1 MSDVVG
7 STPFAPR
14 RATATLRAAFAIL
27 RKDTLTELRTRESIT
42 AMIVFAVMAIVMFN
56 FALRLRVD
64 TFRPLTPG
72 VLWVTIVFAG
82 TLGLGRSLSSEQI
95 NQCMDGLLLAPIDR
109 SAIFIG
115 KALTNLLFMSI
126 VALVIMPI
134 MAILFD
140 ESLLQP
146 GVWLV
151 LLLGVIGYA
160 GAGTL
165 IATLAASTRARE
177 VFLPILLFPLVL
189 PLLTASVVA
198 TSGFLDQLA
207 LSDFASW
214 MGVQAAFI
222 VIFWTAG
229 ILLFEYVMEG

>member
-1 MSDVVG
+1 MN
-7 STPFAPR
+7 APMTQPR
-14 RATATLRAAFAIL
+14 PTTSTLRAAFAIL
-27 RKDTLTELRTRESIT
+27 RKDALTELRTRESIT

-56 FALRLRVD
+56 FALRLRID

-95 NQCMDGLLLAPIDR
+95 NQCMDGLLLAPVDR
-109 SAIFIG
+109 AAIFIG
-115 KALTNLLFMSI
+115 KALTNLLFMGI
-126 VALVIMPI
+126 VGLIVMPI

-140 ESLLQP
+140 ESLMQP

-165 IATLAASTRARE
+165 IATLASSTRARE

-214 MGVQAAFI
+214 IGVQVAFI

-229 ILLFEYVMEG
+229 VLLFEYVMEG

>member
-1 MSDVVG
+1 MSDSLR
-7 STPFAPR
+7 STRHAPR
-14 RATATLRAAFAIL
+14 ATTATLRAAYAIL

-72 VLWVTIVFAG
+72 ILWVTIVFSG

-109 SAIFIG
+109 SAVFIG
-115 KALTNLLFMSI
+115 KAFTNLLFMSA
-126 VALVIMPI
+126 VTVVILPI

-140 ESLLQP
+140 ESLMQP

-198 TSGFLDQLA
+198 TSGFLDKLA

-214 MGVQAAFI
+214 MGIQVAFI
-222 VIFWTAG
+222 VIFWTSG
-229 ILLFEYVMEG
+229 ILLFEYVMES